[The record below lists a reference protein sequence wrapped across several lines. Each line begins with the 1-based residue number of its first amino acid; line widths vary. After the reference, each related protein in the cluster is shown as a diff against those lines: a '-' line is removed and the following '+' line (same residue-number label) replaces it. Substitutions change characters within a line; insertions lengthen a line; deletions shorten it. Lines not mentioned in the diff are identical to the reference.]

1 MNTIILPFQ
10 QRVFDEQTEL
20 KDKINK
26 LESFFITPIFEGL
39 SIQERHRLKRQ
50 LTYMKLYHD
59 VLEERIE
66 EFDSINE

>member
-26 LESFFITPIFEGL
+26 LESFFITPVFEGL
-39 SIQERHRLKRQ
+39 SIQERQRLKRQ
-50 LTYMKLYHD
+50 LIYMKLYHD

>member
-26 LESFFITPIFEGL
+26 LESFFITSIFEGL
-39 SIQERHRLKRQ
+39 TIHERQRLKRQ
-50 LTYMKLYHD
+50 VIYMKLYHA
-59 VLEERIE
+59 VLKERIE